1 MGFVGFVMSELTW
14 AANENLVWVD
24 IETTGLNPTYDEILE
39 IGVMVTGPPPSFMVR
54 NEVSVVI
61 KPETS
66 RFSRSRVESDKNL
79 IPKFHLKNGLL
90 AQVWE
95 EGQFPRGRS
104 DFLLGWLSVVT
115 AGAPGPMCGSSP
127 QFDRSFLDAIV
138 PGFTEKVWT
147 YRNFDVS
154 TLAELV
160 AQLRGRQVVESISAL
175 NGPVLHR
182 SLPDLRDSVLFAH
195 RLCAELKGWR

>member
-14 AANENLVWVD
+14 AANEDLVWVD
-24 IETTGLNPTYDEILE
+24 IETTGLDPTYDEILE
-39 IGVMVTGPPPSFMVR
+39 IGLMVTGPPPGFVVR
-54 NEVSVVI
+54 DEVSVLV

-66 RFSRSRVESDKNL
+66 RFSRSAVESDKDR
-79 IPKFHLKNGLL
+79 IPQFHLKNGLFEQ
-90 AQVWE
+90 AWE
-95 EGQFPRGRS
+95 EGES
-104 DFLLGWLSVVT
+104 SHACSNFLLGWLFAVT

-160 AQLRGRQVVESISAL
+160 AQLRGQQVVESISAL